1 MTDKLFKNISFSGL
15 SQFFYTAMAF
25 ILVPI
30 ATRYLGKD
38 GYGLYSL
45 ATTLGFFVVLLSD
58 LGLHVLITREVAKLE
73 TIARALYNEMLSVK
87 LVLSFGGLLLLL
99 AYIALSDLSRT
110 AQFVILVYGLSALMA
125 SFAQFSHGLFRGLQR
140 MHFETLS
147 VSVDKFVSVALGILL
162 LLLGFGIKIFI
173 LSFLISGIIRLLFLY
188 RVIIT
193 SFFRLCI
200 RFHLRRALT
209 FIGTSYPFGL
219 SIFLSVCYNYADI
232 LMLSW
237 MSSFND
243 IGLYAASYKLLTL
256 IHIIPMVLA
265 TAFLPQLTIARA
277 NRLDISQLFAKSV
290 SYLALFAIPLI
301 PMVWILAKPIVF
313 TVFGDQY
320 VGSIVAIRILVF
332 AAFFQMFN
340 ALFVPLYTALDMQ
353 RKLVR
358 FQMFGLI
365 LNLVF
370 NAILIPFY
378 SYVGA
383 AITTVLTESFI
394 LFALTLR
401 ARREIFHGLSP
412 FRPFL
417 GMFSKLLLATL
428 ILAAV
433 AWGLKSIFF
442 PLLFLILLS
451 LYLVLLHI
459 LNCIDVPGMVKT
471 GWYLFKNRQTA
482 V

>member
-1 MTDKLFKNISFSGL
+1 MTDKLYKNISFSGL

-25 ILVPI
+25 VLVPV
-30 ATRYLGKD
+30 ATRYLGND

-73 TIARALYNEMLSVK
+73 KIASALYNEMLGIK
-87 LVLSFGGLLLLL
+87 LVLSLGGLVLLL
-99 AYIALSDLSRT
+99 AYIGLSDLNPT

-125 SFAQFSHGLFRGLQR
+125 SFAQFSHGLFRGFQR

-147 VSVDKFVSVALGILL
+147 VSVDKFISVALGILL

-173 LSFLISGIIRLLFLY
+173 LSFLISGLIRLILLY

-193 SFFRLCI
+193 SFFRLGI

-209 FIGTSYPFGL
+209 FVGTSFPFGL
-219 SIFLSVCYNYADI
+219 SIFLSVCYNYVDI

-237 MSSFND
+237 MSSFDD

-256 IHIIPMVLA
+256 THIVPMVLA
-265 TAFLPQLTIARA
+265 AAFLPQLTIARA
-277 NRLDISQLFAKSV
+277 NRLEISRLFAKSI

-301 PMVWILAKPIVF
+301 PVVWILAKPIVF

-320 VGSIVAIRILVF
+320 TGSIVAMRILVF
-332 AAFFQMFN
+332 AAFAQMFN

-358 FQMFGLI
+358 FQMVGLI

-401 ARREIFHGLSP
+401 ARRTIFRDLSP
-412 FRPFL
+412 FRPLL
-417 GMFSKLLLATL
+417 GMISKLFLATV
-428 ILAAV
+428 ILAAA
-433 AWGLKSIFF
+433 AWGLKSLFF
-442 PLLFLILLS
+442 PLLLLILLS
-451 LYLVLLHI
+451 GYLVLLHI
-459 LNCIDVPGMVKT
+459 LNCIDVPGMIRT
-471 GWYLFKNRQTA
+471 GWSLFKQRQTA
-482 V
+482 L